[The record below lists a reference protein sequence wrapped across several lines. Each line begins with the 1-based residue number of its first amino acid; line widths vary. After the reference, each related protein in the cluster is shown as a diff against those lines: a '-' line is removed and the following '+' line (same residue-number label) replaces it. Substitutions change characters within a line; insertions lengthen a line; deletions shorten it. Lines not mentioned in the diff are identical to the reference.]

1 MQRATGWPAA
11 ICAAIII
18 TTGAALRLFAL
29 DAMEFKGDERESLL
43 HAMRLIDEHP
53 WSSDKPFPA
62 YGLIS
67 SNGVGNAP
75 LFTWIIAALWA
86 PTRDPLWVTGL
97 IALVNVVTLYPF
109 WRWAR
114 RRLDEFSGL
123 IALAIVAV
131 SPFFVLYSRKIWA
144 PDLMLAGLLAILWGI
159 EWWRDGRPWRA
170 LASLLL
176 AVLVI
181 GQLHQSGPIALALL
195 PIAIVLQVLL
205 DRRSGQPS
213 MRWPRPSGLETA
225 AIAMAI
231 ALNVFFWW
239 PYVRYFASIPAEVFA
254 RRQTI
259 AAISPELV
267 RKIVLQMVPTDLFYF
282 FDPHRFQFLDGEWRR
297 WSYTAAVYTGIP
309 LVAWGIWRW
318 LRRPWAL
325 PVLGVWW
332 LMVIAVF
339 ALTRILTQPYYALIL
354 APITAVLPAGAFD
367 GPTQSL
373 WLTRVLGAIRVAYV
387 LALFALSATTL
398 SWLSER
404 GGSAGEYGIAYRT
417 RVLQARTLAS
427 GVGRV
432 TTPDPELACHAIP
445 VEVAWIADWL
455 SPAQRN
461 DDAVVLC
468 EGWILER
475 DQLFHR
481 WQFAEKAR

>member
-1 MQRATGWPAA
+1 M
-11 ICAAIII
+11 II
-18 TTGAALRLFAL
+18 TIGAALRLYAL

-43 HAMRLIDEHP
+43 HAMRLIADRP
-53 WSSDKPFPA
+53 WSSDQPFPA

-97 IALVNVVTLYPF
+97 IALINVVTLYPF

-114 RRLDEFSGL
+114 RRVDEFRGL

-144 PDLMLAGLLAILWGI
+144 PDLMLTGLLAILWGI
-159 EWWRDGRPWRA
+159 EWWREGRPWRA
-170 LASLLL
+170 LALLLL

-205 DRRSGQPS
+205 DRRSGRPPI
-213 MRWPRPSGLETA
+213 RWPRPDRFEVA
-225 AIAMAI
+225 AIAIVI

-239 PYVRYFASIPAEVFA
+239 PYVRYFITIPAEVFE

-282 FDPHRFQFLDGEWRR
+282 FDPHRFQFLDGDWRR
-297 WSYTAAVYTGIP
+297 WSYTAAVYSGTP
-309 LVAWGIWRW
+309 LVIYGGWRW
-318 LRRPWAL
+318 LRRPWSV

-354 APITAVLPAGAFD
+354 APITALLPAGAFD
-367 GPTQSL
+367 SATQPR
-373 WLTRVLGAIRVAYV
+373 WLTVALGATRIAYV
-387 LALFALSATTL
+387 IALLVLSATTL

-404 GGSAGEYGIAYRT
+404 GGAAGEYGIAYRT

-432 TTPDPELACHAIP
+432 TAPDPELKCAAVP
-445 VEVAWIADWL
+445 VEVAWLADWL
-455 SPAQRN
+455 SPADRN

-468 EGWILER
+468 EDWILER
-475 DQLFHR
+475 DDLVHR
-481 WQFAEKAR
+481 WQFAVTRK